1 MHLCVTLQ
9 RRDYLQLIVET
20 YPNVNINQYN
30 QQHATPL
37 HLAIIYNNFDLIQYL
52 IQSGA
57 DRTLP
62 MKNKTCLQLAEDF
75 QEKNVI
81 EFFSKI
87 I

>member
-9 RRDYLQLIVET
+9 RRDYLQLIIET

-30 QQHATPL
+30 QQNATPL

-52 IQSGA
+52 IQSDA
-57 DRTLP
+57 DRTLL
-62 MKNKTCLQLAEDF
+62 MKTKTCLQLAEDF